1 MFQLGKTLISEDLLD
16 KDFVCNIQQCKGACC
31 VEGEAGAPLEEAEL
45 AEIDK
50 HFDAIKP
57 YLNAKGLAEIEKQ
70 GRYVKGWDGQWET
83 PIIDGRECVYT
94 LFDAQGKAS
103 CGIEKAY
110 LDGKIGW
117 KKPVSCHLYPVRVQQ
132 YSEFSAV
139 NYHQWQICDTA
150 CSLGEELK
158 VPVYQFV
165 KEALIRKFG
174 KAWFTSLEQLA
185 KEKQD

>member
-1 MFQLGKTLISEDLLD
+1 MIQLGKTLISEDLLE
-16 KDFVCNIQQCKGACC
+16 KEFVCNIQQCKGACC

-57 YLNAKGLAEIEKQ
+57 YLNAKALAEIEKK
-70 GRYVKGWDGQWET
+70 GLYIKGWDGEWET
-83 PIIDGRECVYT
+83 PIIDGKECVYT
-94 LFDAQGKAS
+94 LFDAHGKAS

-110 LDGKIGW
+110 LDGKTNW
-117 KKPVSCHLYPVRVQQ
+117 KKPLSCHLYPVRVQQ

-139 NYHQWQICDTA
+139 NYHQWQICETA
-150 CSLGEELK
+150 CSLGEKLK

-174 KAWFTSLEQLA
+174 KAWFTSLEKVA
-185 KEKQD
+185 KEKEN

>member
-1 MFQLGKTLISEDLLD
+1 MIYLFWPQIIREKSYLWTVIQLGKTLISEDLLD

-31 VEGEAGAPLEEAEL
+31 VKGEAGAPLEEAEL

-70 GRYVKGWDGQWET
+70 GRYVKGWDGEWET
-83 PIIDGRECVYT
+83 PIIEGKECVYT

-110 LDGKIGW
+110 LDGKIDW
-117 KKPVSCHLYPVRVQQ
+117 KNPFLAIFILFVCNSILNFLRWIITSGKFVIQPVL
-132 YSEFSAV
+132 
-139 NYHQWQICDTA
+139 W
-150 CSLGEELK
+150 
-158 VPVYQFV
+158 
-165 KEALIRKFG
+165 
-174 KAWFTSLEQLA
+174 
-185 KEKQD
+185 EKN